1 MGFGGVKRGGG
12 GRVKFI
18 ICGSKCKANR
28 GRPVYMGTDDSHYVI
43 LLYSNFIAIL
53 TVKDFIG
60 YLFSLNYCCF
70 TCLISIEIGKAK
82 SVC

>member
-1 MGFGGVKRGGG
+1 
-12 GRVKFI
+12 
-18 ICGSKCKANR
+18 
-28 GRPVYMGTDDSHYVI
+28 MGTDDSHYVI

-70 TCLISIEIGKAK
+70 TCLVSIEIGKAK